1 MLFGH
6 HELKTGKYGLSP
18 PKRPWLA
25 DLLQKLLS
33 GILLDALSRVCQAV
47 TTIYALSQASPAAQ
61 TPCLCKERFAAA
73 KLPWMPGCSLD
84 SSNIFLLKKK
94 QNTRTSQFPTD
105 PQGAASVSEG
115 PSQWD
120 LSLGRGQQSP
130 PGEEE

>member
-25 DLLQKLLS
+25 DQLQKLLS

-47 TTIYALSQASPAAQ
+47 TTTYALSQASPAAQ

-73 KLPWMPGCSLD
+73 KLPWIPGCSLD
-84 SSNIFLLKKK
+84 SSNIFLLKKNK
-94 QNTRTSQFPTD
+94 TPGLPNSPQILKEPPLFLRVPLSGIFP
-105 PQGAASVSEG
+105 
-115 PSQWD
+115 
-120 LSLGRGQQSP
+120 
-130 PGEEE
+130 